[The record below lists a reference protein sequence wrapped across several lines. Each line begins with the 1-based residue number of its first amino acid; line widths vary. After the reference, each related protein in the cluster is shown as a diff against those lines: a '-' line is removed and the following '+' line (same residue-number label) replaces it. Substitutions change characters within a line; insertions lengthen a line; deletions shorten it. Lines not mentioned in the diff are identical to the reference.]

1 MDALILAA
9 GQGSRL
15 KLGRAKCLAYVGG
28 RPLIHHQF
36 DALRA
41 AGVERFFVVAGYQAP
56 LVEQALPGGTTLI
69 YNDSYAKTNSLYSFL
84 LARRT
89 VGRELLVL
97 NCDVLFHPL
106 IAQMVARH
114 PGAALA
120 YDSTSGGDAEE
131 MKVEVRGGRLVTMSK
146 TLAPGRSCGE
156 NVGIIR
162 LSGAATR
169 AAFDAA
175 QQMVAAGGRRQW
187 LPAAIAAIAGE
198 HPVACLDVAGLP
210 WTEIDF
216 PEDLAHAR
224 TSVLPAMTVTELPA
238 AA

>member
-146 TLAPGRSCGE
+146 TLAPGRRTRRASA
-156 NVGIIR
+156 
-162 LSGAATR
+162 SGWRSAPPAGRAAATPT
-169 AAFDAA
+169 ASSSTTA
-175 QQMVAAGGRRQW
+175 RRCTARSASA
-187 LPAAIAAIAGE
+187 PTASSASTRSPSAT
-198 HPVACLDVAGLP
+198 
-210 WTEIDF
+210 WTCCS
-216 PEDLAHAR
+216 AR
-224 TSVLPAMTVTELPA
+224 TPRRSGRARRRRRSRSST
-238 AA
+238 